1 MTILAGET
9 PGVADSPQP
18 AGWRSSDSPTLI
30 APSPRPVLIAETP
43 PSLEDETARLLRRR
57 LRSTILLLLLALSLY
72 FVRNLFLPTLSIS
85 LREAHFALIAV
96 LGLSF
101 LNLSRPGPWT
111 LRGLRRW
118 EWLLFGLL
126 GLYCWA
132 NLHVALVEHL
142 DPRYP
147 EADGTPFRDSVRGL
161 MLIVVLY
168 GTFIPNS
175 WLGAARVVLPMAMT
189 PFLAWLSVALTRP
202 HLIVPMNRIYGFE
215 QWSGLLIAWI
225 LGIVFALYGAYTIH
239 DLRVR
244 EFRMRQFGQYRL
256 IRPLGRGGMGHVYLA
271 EHALIKRP
279 VALKVIRP
287 EASDHPDAHKRFE
300 LEVQAMARLNHPNAV
315 EVFDYGRAADGAF
328 YCVMEYLRG
337 LTLDQIVVDFGPMP
351 PGRAIHLLRPIAE
364 ALGQAHIRG
373 LVHRDVKPAN
383 IVAAEVGGHHDVA
396 KLLDF
401 GLVKVTAMS
410 PGLTRDGGIRG
421 TPLFMSPEQAAGLP
435 IDGRSDIYAVGGVA
449 YYLLTGRPPFDAA
462 NSVSAVA
469 AHRFQPV
476 EPPTRHRPEIPDD
489 LERIVLRCLAKDP
502 GQRYQAAADLV
513 RDLDE
518 ASARYPWSIDDAE
531 RWWHSYQ
538 QAAKVGPH
546 APTERKVP
554 VPEANP

>member
-1 MTILAGET
+1 MSTMASNPPEA
-9 PGVADSPQP
+9 ADSR
-18 AGWRSSDSPTLI
+18 RSDVWCSNDAPTLI
-30 APSPRPVLIAETP
+30 APSPVLISDQP
-43 PSLEDETARLLRRR
+43 PTLEDETARLLRRR
-57 LRSTILLLLLALSLY
+57 LRSAILLLLLALSLY
-72 FVRNLFLPTLSIS
+72 FVRNLYLPALSTS
-85 LREAHFALIAV
+85 LRHAHFVLIAV

-132 NLHVALVEHL
+132 NLHVGLIERL
-142 DPRYP
+142 DPHYP
-147 EADGTPFRDSVRGL
+147 DTHDAPFRDSVRGL

-168 GTFIPNS
+168 GTFLPNS
-175 WLGAARVVLPMAMT
+175 WLGAARVVLPLAMT
-189 PFLAWLSVALTRP
+189 PFLAWLTVGLTHP
-202 HLIVPMNRIYGFE
+202 DPIVPIGHIYRFE
-215 QWSGLLIAWI
+215 QWSGLLISWV
-225 LGIVFALYGAYTIH
+225 LGIVFALYGAYAIH

-244 EFRMRQFGQYRL
+244 EFHMRQFGQYRL

-287 EASDHPDAHKRFE
+287 DASDQPEALRRFG

-315 EVFDYGRAADGAF
+315 EVFDYGRAVDGSF

-337 LTLDQIVVDFGPMP
+337 LTLDQLVVEFGPMP
-351 PGRAIHLLRPIAE
+351 PGRVIHLLRPVAE
-364 ALGQAHIRG
+364 ALGQAHARG

-383 IVAAEVGGHHDVA
+383 IVSAEVGGRHDVA

-401 GLVKVTAMS
+401 GLVKVAAQS

-435 IDGRSDIYAVGGVA
+435 IDGRSDLYSLGGVA
-449 YYLLTGRPPFDAA
+449 YFLLTGRPPFDAA

-476 EPPTRHRPEIPDD
+476 EPPTQHRPEIPAD
-489 LERIVLRCLAKDP
+489 LERVVMRCLSKDP
-502 GQRYQAAADLV
+502 SHRYPTAADLI
-513 RDLDE
+513 RDLEGVAADH
-518 ASARYPWSIDDAE
+518 PWSADDAE
-531 RWWHSYQ
+531 RWWQGYQ
-538 QAAKVGPH
+538 QAALSGPH
-546 APTERKVP
+546 APTEWKVLAS
-554 VPEANP
+554 EAAS

>member
-1 MTILAGET
+1 MTASPT
-9 PGVADSPQP
+9 SSPDADDSGQS
-18 AGWRSSDSPTLI
+18 AVWQSAESPTLI
-30 APSPRPVLIAETP
+30 APSPGSVMITDRPST
-43 PSLEDETARLLRRR
+43 LEDETARLLRRR
-57 LRSTILLLLLALSLY
+57 LRSALLLLLLALSLY
-72 FVRNLFLPTLSIS
+72 FVRNLYLPALSAS
-85 LREAHFALIAV
+85 LREAHFVLITV

-101 LNLSRPGPWT
+101 LNLSRSGAWT
-111 LRGLRRW
+111 LRGLRSW

-126 GLYCWA
+126 GIYCWA
-132 NLHVALVEHL
+132 NMHVGLVERL
-142 DPRYP
+142 DPRFP
-147 EADGTPFRDSVRGL
+147 ETHGNSLRDSVRGL
-161 MLIVVLY
+161 MMIVILY

-175 WLGAARVVLPMAMT
+175 WLGAARVVLPLAMT
-189 PFLAWLSVALTRP
+189 PAFAWFSVALTR
-202 HLIVPMNRIYGFE
+202 HDLIGPIVRIFGFE

-225 LGIVFALYGAYTIH
+225 LGIVFAIYGAYTIH

-244 EFRMRQFGQYRL
+244 EFRMRHFGQYRL

-287 EASDHPDAHKRFE
+287 GASNQPNALRRFE

-315 EVFDYGRAADGAF
+315 EVFDFGQAVDGSF

-337 LTLDQIVVDFGPMP
+337 STLDQLILDYGPMP
-351 PGRAIHLLRPIAE
+351 PGRVIHLLRPVAE
-364 ALGQAHIRG
+364 ALGQAHVRG

-410 PGLTRDGGIRG
+410 PGLTREGGIQG

-435 IDGRSDIYAVGGVA
+435 IDGRSDLYALGGVA
-449 YYLLTGRPPFDAA
+449 YFLLTGRPPFDAA

-469 AHRFQPV
+469 AHRFQAV

-489 LERIVLRCLAKDP
+489 LEQVVLRCLAKDP
-502 GQRYQAAADLV
+502 GHRYQAAADLV

-518 ASARYPWSIDDAE
+518 ASTRYPWSTEDA
-531 RWWHSYQ
+531 RRCSQGDQ
-538 QAAKVGPH
+538 QSAPFLPLSPTQWKGAASEA
-546 APTERKVP
+546 AP
-554 VPEANP
+554 